1 MSKMLKPTILSLSL
15 LTIISTSAVSP
26 ALGEISDYFSSADR
40 FLIQLVA
47 VLHALAIVPSLFFA
61 SWLTS
66 RFTKKKVLLVGLAV
80 FSLAGMGAVFANSI
94 FSLLVFRVFLG
105 IGLGLVI
112 PFSTAL
118 ISDYFDGEEKER
130 MMGLSSSFNMLGA
143 MVALTCSG
151 YLAMVSWR
159 LPFLIYG
166 VGIPVLILNLVYL
179 PDVIQDQG
187 GEGTV
192 TGDVPARVY
201 PVAGLMF
208 LFCMIF
214 FILTPTMALF
224 LRDNSLGDSSMAGIA
239 ISFSTIGGFFSGFL
253 LTRTRKWTGKLF
265 FPSMLAMMSMGFW
278 FLYLSSVL
286 GMVFLGSAVIGFA
299 NRSIFPIFFLHATRD
314 ISREQ
319 SVKVTAMLSSMI
331 YVGQFTAPIFQK
343 MVGFVFHDTTARFL
357 YLFVALLTT
366 VTAVA
371 LVTHYIF
378 KRQRELQYSSKEI

>member
-1 MSKMLKPTILSLSL
+1 MLKPTVLSLSL
-15 LTIISTSAVSP
+15 LTIISTSAISP

-40 FLIQLVA
+40 FMIQLVA
-47 VLHALAIVPSLFFA
+47 VIHALAIVPSLFFA

-66 RFTKKKVLLVGLAV
+66 IFSKKKVLLAGLAV
-80 FSLAGMGAVFANSI
+80 FAVAGMGAVFANSI
-94 FSLLVFRVFLG
+94 FSLLFFRIFLG
-105 IGLGLVI
+105 IGLGMVI

-118 ISDYFDGEEKER
+118 ISDFFDGEEKER

-151 YLAMVSWR
+151 YLAMISWR

-166 VGIPVLILNLVYL
+166 VGIPVLILNLIYL
-179 PDVIQDQG
+179 PDVFQDRG
-187 GEGTV
+187 LEKTV
-192 TGDVPARVY
+192 KAAIPGRVY

-208 LFCMIF
+208 IFCMIF

-224 LRDNSLGDSSMAGIA
+224 LRDNSLGDARMAGLA
-239 ISFSTIGGFFSGFL
+239 ISFSTIGGFFSGFSL
-253 LTRTRKWTGKLF
+253 PKTRKLTGKLF
-265 FPSMLAMMSMGFW
+265 FPIMLAIMSMGFW

-286 GMVFLGSAVIGFA
+286 GIVFLGSAIIGFA
-299 NRSIFPIFFLHATRD
+299 NRSIFPVFFLHATRD

-319 SVKVTAMLSSMI
+319 SVQVTAILSAMI

-343 MVGFVFHDTTARFL
+343 MVGFVFHDSSSRFL

-378 KRQRELQYSSKEI
+378 KRQRELQYSNK

>member
-1 MSKMLKPTILSLSL
+1 MFKPTVLSLSL
-15 LTIISTSAVSP
+15 LTIISTSAISP

-40 FLIQLVA
+40 FMIQLVA
-47 VLHALAIVPSLFFA
+47 VIHALAIVPSLFFA

-66 RFTKKKVLLVGLAV
+66 IFSKKKVLLAGLAV
-80 FSLAGMGAVFANSI
+80 FAVAGMGAVFANSI
-94 FSLLVFRVFLG
+94 FSLLFFRIFLG
-105 IGLGLVI
+105 IGLGMVI

-118 ISDYFDGEEKER
+118 ISDFFDGEEKER

-151 YLAMVSWR
+151 YLAMISWR

-166 VGIPVLILNLVYL
+166 VGIPVLILNLIYL
-179 PDVIQDQG
+179 PDVFQDRG
-187 GEGTV
+187 LEKTV
-192 TGDVPARVY
+192 KAAIPGRVY

-208 LFCMIF
+208 IFCMIF

-224 LRDNSLGDSSMAGIA
+224 LRDNSLGDARMAGLA
-239 ISFSTIGGFFSGFL
+239 ISFSTIGGFFSGFSL
-253 LTRTRKWTGKLF
+253 PKTRKLTGKLF
-265 FPSMLAMMSMGFW
+265 FPIMLAIMSMGFW

-286 GMVFLGSAVIGFA
+286 GIVFLGSAIIGFA
-299 NRSIFPIFFLHATRD
+299 NRSIFPVFFLHATRD

-319 SVKVTAMLSSMI
+319 SVQVTAILSSMI

-343 MVGFVFHDTTARFL
+343 MVGFVFHDSSSRFL

-378 KRQRELQYSSKEI
+378 KRQRELQYSNK

>member
-1 MSKMLKPTILSLSL
+1 MSKMLKPTVLSLSL
-15 LTIISTSAVSP
+15 LTIISTSAISP

-40 FLIQLVA
+40 FMIQLVA
-47 VLHALAIVPSLFFA
+47 VIHALAIVPSLFFA

-66 RFTKKKVLLVGLAV
+66 IFSKKKVLLAGLAI
-80 FSLAGMGAVFANSI
+80 FSVAGMGAVFANSI
-94 FSLLVFRVFLG
+94 FSLLFFRIFLG
-105 IGLGLVI
+105 IGLGMVI

-118 ISDYFDGEEKER
+118 ISDFFDGEEKER

-151 YLAMVSWR
+151 YLAMISWR

-166 VGIPVLILNLVYL
+166 VGIPVLILNLIYL
-179 PDVIQDQG
+179 PDVFQDRG
-187 GEGTV
+187 LEKTV
-192 TGDVPARVY
+192 KAAIPGRVY

-208 LFCMIF
+208 IFCMIF

-224 LRDNSLGDSSMAGIA
+224 LRDNSLGDARMAGLA
-239 ISFSTIGGFFSGFL
+239 ISFSTIGGFFSGFSL
-253 LTRTRKWTGKLF
+253 PKTRKLTGKLF
-265 FPSMLAMMSMGFW
+265 FPIMLAIMSMGFW

-286 GMVFLGSAVIGFA
+286 GIVFLGSAIIGFA
-299 NRSIFPIFFLHATRD
+299 NRSIFPVFFLHATRD

-319 SVKVTAMLSSMI
+319 SVQVTAILSSMI

-343 MVGFVFHDTTARFL
+343 MVGFVFHDSSSRFL

-378 KRQRELQYSSKEI
+378 KRQRELQYSNK